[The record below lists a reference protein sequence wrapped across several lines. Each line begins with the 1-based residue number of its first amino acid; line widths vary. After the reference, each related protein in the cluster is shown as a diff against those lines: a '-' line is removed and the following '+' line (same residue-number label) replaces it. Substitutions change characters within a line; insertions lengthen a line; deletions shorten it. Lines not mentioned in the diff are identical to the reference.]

1 MHFGL
6 KVARENFDIDVTLYS
21 DAHDF
26 DRFIGGVT
34 HMTVL
39 AQNRWTRNDTDY
51 LTAQSR
57 PAESLDLV
65 NQKDETV
72 LRGPWPLKDDDQGAV
87 FEHTSCGCE
96 KCSKRLY
103 QDGSA
108 DAGVS
113 FKAPTHIDPSM
124 SHRTVASHEREH
136 VKRESYQAQE
146 GEAKVV
152 SAQVRLFQRS
162 CSECGTIY
170 CSGGV
175 SIVKLRP
182 DVPMYKLLGLNVDA
196 KA

>member
-1 MHFGL
+1 MRVHGQHTQQSQ
-6 KVARENFDIDVTLYS
+6 TLRS
-21 DAHDF
+21 DTDA
-26 DRFIGGVT
+26 
-34 HMTVL
+34 L
-39 AQNRWTRNDTDY
+39 SAQNRAKE
-51 LTAQSR
+51 LSG
-57 PAESLDLV
+57 PESAKEDNIV
-65 NQKDETV
+65 
-72 LRGPWPLKDDDQGAV
+72 RGPWPLKDDEKGAT

-113 FKAPTHIDPSM
+113 FKAPTHIDPNV
-124 SHRTVASHEREH
+124 SHRAVAAHEREH
-136 VKRESYQAQE
+136 VGRESYQAQE

-175 SIVKLRP
+175 TIVKVRP
-182 DVPMYKLLGLNVDA
+182 DVPMYKLLGMNVDA